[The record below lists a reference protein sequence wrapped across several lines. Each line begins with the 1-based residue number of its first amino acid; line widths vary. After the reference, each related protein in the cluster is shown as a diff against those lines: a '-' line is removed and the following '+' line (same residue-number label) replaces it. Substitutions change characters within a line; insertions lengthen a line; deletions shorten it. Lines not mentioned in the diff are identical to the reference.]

1 MKYPRSIIH
10 IHEFDAI
17 IQSSQTG
24 KGGAWV
30 AVPVDIKKEYGVGRL
45 KVKAKFDGVEYTGSV
60 VNMGVKNSDGS
71 ICYIIG
77 VLKSIRKQINK
88 NIGDT
93 VHVTLEKL

>member
-1 MKYPRSIIH
+1 MH

-45 KVKAKFDGVEYTGSV
+45 KVKAK
-60 VNMGVKNSDGS
+60 
-71 ICYIIG
+71 I
-77 VLKSIRKQINK
+77 
-88 NIGDT
+88 
-93 VHVTLEKL
+93 